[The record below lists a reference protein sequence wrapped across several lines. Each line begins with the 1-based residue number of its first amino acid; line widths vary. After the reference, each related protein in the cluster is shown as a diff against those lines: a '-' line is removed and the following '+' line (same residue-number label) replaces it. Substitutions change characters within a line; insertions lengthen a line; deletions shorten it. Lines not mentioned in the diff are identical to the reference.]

1 MSGRIPEETIQQ
13 IKKGIDIAD
22 VIGDY
27 VQLKKQGRN
36 YFGLCPF
43 HGENSPSFS
52 VSPEKQIYHCFG
64 CGAGGNAFTFLME
77 IDQIPF
83 QEAAMKLAERASV
96 DLHISSSE
104 SEHPTKTDEHADL
117 YEAHELMA
125 KFYRHLLLN
134 TEEGS
139 EALAYL
145 HERGF
150 TNEDIDRF
158 QIGWAVPQPEFTVN
172 VLQKRGFSAERMEA
186 AGLIVRNEESGRYF
200 DRFRGRIMFPLHDQK
215 GRVAGFSGRAF
226 NGGQPKY
233 LNSPETP
240 IFHKSNLLYHFSAA
254 KTAIKKKKQFIL
266 FEGFAD
272 VIAAVRSGFQQS
284 VAVMGTSL
292 TEEHIRQLKRLA
304 DQAVIC
310 YDGDKAG
317 LNAAF
322 KAADM
327 LAQHDLNV
335 KVTVLPEQLDP
346 DEFIKQKG
354 ADAFSAYIT
363 DSSLTLMAFKMD
375 YLKRGKN
382 LRDDEQKF
390 RYIEEVLT
398 EIAGLKKAVE
408 RDHYL
413 RRLADEFS
421 LSLQALQE
429 QEKALF
435 LKKRPT
441 QKESKAKDKEKA
453 VPDFSQRERPIRQ
466 YPRHETAERRLI
478 AHMLASPEIA
488 ERVRFMLEGDPFSI
502 DEHQALFTY
511 LLGFYEDAEE
521 PDMASFLSVLQD
533 EKLRR
538 LAVDISLTTVTSD
551 PGEEELRDYVKE
563 IQKQHRRREIEEKKL
578 ERIEAEKRHDYLGA
592 ARILR
597 EIISLEKL
605 LAR

>member
-1 MSGRIPEETIQQ
+1 MSRRIPEETIQQ
-13 IKKGIDIAD
+13 IKQGVEIAD
-22 VIGDY
+22 VIGEY

-83 QEAAMKLAERASV
+83 QEAAARLADRAGV
-96 DLHISSSE
+96 TLDISPSE
-104 SEHPTKTDEHADL
+104 SEETIKTDENADL

-139 EALAYL
+139 EALFYL
-145 HERGF
+145 RKRGF
-150 TNEDIDRF
+150 TDEDIDRF
-158 QIGWAVPQPEFTVN
+158 QIGWALPQPEFALNILT
-172 VLQKRGFSAERMEA
+172 KRGFSVERMEQ
-186 AGLIVRNEESGRYF
+186 AGLLVKNEGTGRYF

-215 GRVAGFSGRAF
+215 GRVSGFSGRDL
-226 NGGQPKY
+226 GEGQPKY

-240 IFHKSNLLYHFSAA
+240 IFHKSSLLYHFHAA
-254 KTAIKKKKQFIL
+254 RTAIKKQKQFIL

-272 VIAAVRSGFQQS
+272 VIAAVRAGFHQS
-284 VAVMGTSL
+284 VAVMGTAL
-292 TEEHIRQLKRLA
+292 TEEHIRQLKRIC

-317 LNAAF
+317 LNAAY
-322 KAADM
+322 KAANM
-327 LAQHDLNV
+327 LDSHDIGV
-335 KVTVLPEQLDP
+335 KVTILPEQLDP
-346 DEFIKQKG
+346 DEFIRQKG
-354 ADAFSAYIT
+354 TDAFSAYIK
-363 DSSLTLMAFKMD
+363 DSSLTLMAFKMEF
-375 YLKRGKN
+375 LKRGKN
-382 LRDDEQKF
+382 MRDDEQKF

-398 EIAGLKKAVE
+398 EISKLKKAVE

-435 LKKRPT
+435 LKKRPVRPALP
-441 QKESKAKDKEKA
+441 QKEEVSGN
-453 VPDFSQRERPIRQ
+453 VPQRERVIRQ
-466 YPRHETAERRLI
+466 YPRHETAERRLL
-478 AHMLASPEIA
+478 AHMLANPELA
-488 ERVRFMLEGDPFSI
+488 ERIRMMLQGDSFSI

-511 LLGFYEDAEE
+511 LLGYYEQTTE

-533 EKLRR
+533 SQLRR
-538 LAVDISLTTVTSD
+538 LAVDISLTTVSGE
-551 PGEEELRDYVKE
+551 PGEEELSDYVKE
-563 IQKQHRRREIEEKKL
+563 IQKQHRRLEIEEKKR
-578 ERIEAEKRHDYLGA
+578 ERIEAEKRHDYVGA
-592 ARILR
+592 ARILH
-597 EIISLEKL
+597 EIISLEKQ

>member
-1 MSGRIPEETIQQ
+1 MSRRIPEETIQQ
-13 IKKGIDIAD
+13 IKQGVEIAE
-22 VIGDY
+22 VIGEY

-83 QEAAMKLAERASV
+83 QEAAARLADRAGV
-96 DLHISSSE
+96 TLDISSSE
-104 SEHPTKTDEHADL
+104 SEETKKTDENTDL

-139 EALAYL
+139 DALSYL
-145 HERGF
+145 HNRGF
-150 TNEDIDRF
+150 TDEDIDRF
-158 QIGWAVPQPEFTVN
+158 QIGWALPQPEFALN
-172 VLQKRGFSAERMEA
+172 ILQKRGFSVERMEQ
-186 AGLIVRNEESGRYF
+186 AGLLVKNEETGRYF
-200 DRFRGRIMFPLHDQK
+200 DRFRGRVMFPLHDRR
-215 GRVAGFSGRAF
+215 GRVAGFSGRDL
-226 NGGQPKY
+226 GEGQPKY

-240 IFHKSNLLYHFSAA
+240 VFHKSSLLYHFHEAR
-254 KTAIKKKKQFIL
+254 TAIKKQKQFIL

-272 VIAAVRSGFQQS
+272 VIAAVRAGFHQS

-292 TEEHIRQLKRLA
+292 TEEHIGQLKRIS
-304 DQAVIC
+304 DQAIIC

-317 LNAAF
+317 LNAAY
-322 KAADM
+322 KAANM
-327 LAQHDLNV
+327 LNNHEINV
-335 KVTVLPEQLDP
+335 KVTILPDQLDP

-354 ADAFSAYIT
+354 AEAFSVYVKE
-363 DSSLTLMAFKMD
+363 SSLTLMAFKMEF
-375 YLKRGKN
+375 LKRGKN
-382 LRDDEQKF
+382 MRDDEQKF

-398 EIAGLKKAVE
+398 EISSLKKAVE

-429 QEKALF
+429 QEKTLF
-435 LKKRPT
+435 LKKRPAKASLP
-441 QKESKAKDKEKA
+441 QKEEPAGN
-453 VPDFSQRERPIRQ
+453 FQQRERAIRQ
-466 YPRHETAERRLI
+466 YPRHETAERRLL
-478 AHMLASPEIA
+478 AHMLANPELA
-488 ERVRFMLEGDPFSI
+488 ERIRIMLQGHSFSI

-511 LLGFYEDAEE
+511 LLGYYEQTAE
-521 PDMASFLSVLQD
+521 PDMASFLSVLHDNQ
-533 EKLRR
+533 LRR
-538 LAVDISLTTVTSD
+538 LAVDISLTTVNTE

-563 IQKQHRRREIEEKKL
+563 IQKQHRRFEIEEKKR
-578 ERIEAEKRHDYLGA
+578 ERIEAEKRHDYVGA
-592 ARILR
+592 ARILN

>member
-13 IKKGIDIAD
+13 IKKGVDITE

-27 VQLKKQGRN
+27 MQLKKQGRN
-36 YFGLCPF
+36 FFGLCPF

-83 QEAAMKLAERASV
+83 QEAASRLAERAGV
-96 DLHISSSE
+96 ALDISISDQAYTSQ
-104 SEHPTKTDEHADL
+104 TNEHADL

-134 TEEGS
+134 TSEGS
-139 EALAYL
+139 EALRYL
-145 HERGF
+145 HNRGF
-150 TNEDIDRF
+150 TGEDIDRF
-158 QIGWAVPQPEFTVN
+158 QIGWSLPQNDFALN
-172 VLQKRGFSAERMEA
+172 ILQKRGFNLERMEL
-186 AGLIVRNEESGRYF
+186 AGLLIKQEETGRFY
-200 DRFRGRIMFPLHDQK
+200 DRFRGRIMFPLHDEK
-215 GRVAGFSGRAF
+215 GKAVGFSGRSLEDI
-226 NGGQPKY
+226 QPKY

-240 IFHKSNLLYHFSAA
+240 IFHKSSLLYHFSAA
-254 KTAIKKKKQFIL
+254 RAAIKKQKQFLL

-272 VIAAVRSGFQQS
+272 VISAVRAGFQQS
-284 VAVMGTSL
+284 VAVMGTAL
-292 TEEHIRQLKRLA
+292 TEEHIQQLKRVSG
-304 DQAVIC
+304 QAVIC

-317 LNAAF
+317 MNAAF
-322 KAADM
+322 KAANM
-327 LAQHDLNV
+327 LAAHEISV
-335 KVTVLPEQLDP
+335 KVMVFPDGLDP
-346 DEFIKQKG
+346 DEFIQKKG
-354 ADAFSAYIT
+354 AEAFAAYIK
-363 DSSLTLMAFKMD
+363 DSSLTLMAFKME

-382 LRDDEQKF
+382 LRDEAQKF

-435 LKKRPT
+435 LKKRSPRQNENRDVVRT
-441 QKESKAKDKEKA
+441 ETFVQK
-453 VPDFSQRERPIRQ
+453 VRPVKQ
-466 YPRHETAERRLI
+466 FPRHETAERRLI
-478 AHMLASPEIA
+478 AHMLNSPETA
-488 ERVRFMLEGDPFSI
+488 ERVRIMLNGTPFSI

-511 LLGFYEDAEE
+511 LLGYYEKAEA
-521 PDMASFLSVLQD
+521 PDMASFLSVLND

-538 LAVDISLTTVTSD
+538 LAVDLSLMTVTSE
-551 PGEEELRDYVKE
+551 PGEQELLDYVKE
-563 IQKQHRRREIEEKKL
+563 INKQHQRFEIEEKKR
-578 ERIEAEKRHDYLGA
+578 ERIEAEKRHDYVGA
-592 ARILR
+592 ARILHD
-597 EIISLEKL
+597 IIALEKL
-605 LAR
+605 LSR

>member
-1 MSGRIPEETIQQ
+1 MSRRIPEETIQQ
-13 IKKGIDIAD
+13 IKQGVEIAD
-22 VIGDY
+22 VIGEY

-83 QEAAMKLAERASV
+83 QEAAARLADRAGV
-96 DLHISSSE
+96 ALEISPSE
-104 SEHPTKTDEHADL
+104 SEETTKTDENTDL

-139 EALAYL
+139 DALSYL
-145 HERGF
+145 HNRGF
-150 TNEDIDRF
+150 TDGDIDRF
-158 QIGWAVPQPEFTVN
+158 QIGWALPQPEFALN
-172 VLQKRGFSAERMEA
+172 ILQKRGFSVERMEQ
-186 AGLIVRNEESGRYF
+186 AGLLVKNGETGRYF
-200 DRFRGRIMFPLHDQK
+200 DRFRGRVMFPLHDRR
-215 GRVAGFSGRAF
+215 GRVVGFSGRDL
-226 NGGQPKY
+226 GEGQPKY

-240 IFHKSNLLYHFSAA
+240 VFHKSSLLYHFHEAR
-254 KTAIKKKKQFIL
+254 TAIKKQKQFIL

-272 VIAAVRSGFQQS
+272 VIAAVRAGFHQS
-284 VAVMGTSL
+284 VAVMGTAL
-292 TEEHIRQLKRLA
+292 TEEHIGQLKRIS
-304 DQAVIC
+304 DQAIIC

-317 LNAAF
+317 LNAAY
-322 KAADM
+322 KAANM
-327 LAQHDLNV
+327 LDNHDINV
-335 KVTVLPEQLDP
+335 KVTILPDQLDP
-346 DEFIKQKG
+346 DEFIKRKG
-354 ADAFSAYIT
+354 SEAFSAYVKE
-363 DSSLTLMAFKMD
+363 SSLTLMAFKMEF
-375 YLKRGKN
+375 LKRGKN
-382 LRDDEQKF
+382 MRDDEQKF

-398 EIAGLKKAVE
+398 EISSLKKAVE

-429 QEKALF
+429 QEKTLF
-435 LKKRPT
+435 LKKRPAKAALP
-441 QKESKAKDKEKA
+441 QKEEPAG
-453 VPDFSQRERPIRQ
+453 DFRQRERAIRQ
-466 YPRHETAERRLI
+466 YPRHETAERRLL
-478 AHMLASPEIA
+478 AHMLANPELA
-488 ERVRFMLEGDPFSI
+488 ERIRIMLQGDSFSI

-511 LLGFYEDAEE
+511 LLGYYEQTAE
-521 PDMASFLSVLQD
+521 PDMASFLSILHDNQ
-533 EKLRR
+533 LRR
-538 LAVDISLTTVTSD
+538 LAVDISLTTVNTE

-563 IQKQHRRREIEEKKL
+563 IQKQHRRFEIEEKKR
-578 ERIEAEKRHDYLGA
+578 ERIEAEKRHDYVGA
-592 ARILR
+592 ARILN

>member
-1 MSGRIPEETIQQ
+1 LSRRIPEETIQQ
-13 IKKGIDIAD
+13 IKQGVEIAD
-22 VIGDY
+22 VIGEY

-83 QEAAMKLAERASV
+83 QEAAARLADRAGV
-96 DLHISSSE
+96 ALEISSSE
-104 SEHPTKTDEHADL
+104 SEETTKTDENTDL

-139 EALAYL
+139 DALSYL
-145 HERGF
+145 HNRGF
-150 TNEDIDRF
+150 TDEDIDRF
-158 QIGWAVPQPEFTVN
+158 QIGWALPQPEFALN
-172 VLQKRGFSAERMEA
+172 ILQKRGFSVERMEQ
-186 AGLIVRNEESGRYF
+186 AGLLVKNEETGRYF
-200 DRFRGRIMFPLHDQK
+200 DRFRGRVMFPLHDRR
-215 GRVAGFSGRAF
+215 GRVAGFSGRDL
-226 NGGQPKY
+226 GEGQPKY

-240 IFHKSNLLYHFSAA
+240 IFHKSSLLYHFHEAR
-254 KTAIKKKKQFIL
+254 TAIKKQKQFIL

-272 VIAAVRSGFQQS
+272 VIAAVRAGFHQS

-292 TEEHIRQLKRLA
+292 TEEHIGQLKRIS
-304 DQAVIC
+304 DQAIIC

-317 LNAAF
+317 LNAAH
-322 KAADM
+322 KAANM
-327 LAQHDLNV
+327 LDNHDINV
-335 KVTVLPEQLDP
+335 KVTILPDQLDP

-354 ADAFSAYIT
+354 AEAFSAYVKE
-363 DSSLTLMAFKMD
+363 SSLTLMAFKMEF
-375 YLKRGKN
+375 LKRGKN
-382 LRDDEQKF
+382 MRDDEQKF

-398 EIAGLKKAVE
+398 EISSLKKAVE

-429 QEKALF
+429 QEKTLF
-435 LKKRPT
+435 LKKRPAKASLP
-441 QKESKAKDKEKA
+441 QKEEPAGN
-453 VPDFSQRERPIRQ
+453 FQQRERAIRQ
-466 YPRHETAERRLI
+466 YPRHETAERRLL
-478 AHMLASPEIA
+478 AHMLANPELA
-488 ERVRFMLEGDPFSI
+488 ERIRIMLQGDSFSI

-511 LLGFYEDAEE
+511 LLGYYEQTAE
-521 PDMASFLSVLQD
+521 PDMASFLSVLHDNQ
-533 EKLRR
+533 LRR
-538 LAVDISLTTVTSD
+538 LAVDISLTTVNNE

-563 IQKQHRRREIEEKKL
+563 IQKQHRRFEIEEKKR
-578 ERIEAEKRHDYLGA
+578 ERIEAEKRHDYVGA
-592 ARILR
+592 ARILN

>member
-1 MSGRIPEETIQQ
+1 MSRRIPEETIQQ
-13 IKKGIDIAD
+13 IKQGVEIAD
-22 VIGDY
+22 VIGEY

-83 QEAAMKLAERASV
+83 QEAAVRLADRAGV
-96 DLHISSSE
+96 ALEISPSE
-104 SEHPTKTDEHADL
+104 SEETTKTDENTDL

-139 EALAYL
+139 DALSYL
-145 HERGF
+145 RNRGF
-150 TNEDIDRF
+150 TDEDIDRF
-158 QIGWAVPQPEFTVN
+158 QIGWALPQPEFALN
-172 VLQKRGFSAERMEA
+172 ILQKRGFSVERMEQ
-186 AGLIVRNEESGRYF
+186 AGLLIKNEETGRYF
-200 DRFRGRIMFPLHDQK
+200 DRFRGRVMFPLHDRR
-215 GRVAGFSGRAF
+215 GRVAGFSGRDL
-226 NGGQPKY
+226 GEGQPKY

-240 IFHKSNLLYHFSAA
+240 VFHKSSLLYHFHAA
-254 KTAIKKKKQFIL
+254 RTAIKKQKQFIL

-272 VIAAVRSGFQQS
+272 VIAAVRAGFHQS

-292 TEEHIRQLKRLA
+292 TEEHIGQLKRIS
-304 DQAVIC
+304 DQAIIC

-317 LNAAF
+317 LNAAY
-322 KAADM
+322 KAANM
-327 LAQHDLNV
+327 LDSHDLNV
-335 KVTVLPEQLDP
+335 KVTILPDQLDP

-354 ADAFSAYIT
+354 AEAFSAYIKE
-363 DSSLTLMAFKMD
+363 SSLTLMAFKMEF
-375 YLKRGKN
+375 LKRGKN
-382 LRDDEQKF
+382 MRDDEQKF

-398 EIAGLKKAVE
+398 EISRLKKAVE

-429 QEKALF
+429 QEKTLF
-435 LKKRPT
+435 LKKRPAKAPLP
-441 QKESKAKDKEKA
+441 QKEEPSGN
-453 VPDFSQRERPIRQ
+453 FQQRERATRQ
-466 YPRHETAERRLI
+466 YPRHETAERRLL
-478 AHMLASPEIA
+478 AHMLANPELA
-488 ERVRFMLEGDPFSI
+488 ERIRMMLQGDSFSI

-511 LLGFYEDAEE
+511 LLGYYEQTAE

-533 EKLRR
+533 NQLRH
-538 LAVDISLTTVTSD
+538 LAVDISLTTVNTE

-563 IQKQHRRREIEEKKL
+563 IQKQHRRFEIEEKKR
-578 ERIEAEKRHDYLGA
+578 ERIEAEKRHDYVGA
-592 ARILR
+592 ARILH

>member
-1 MSGRIPEETIQQ
+1 MSRRIPEETIQQ
-13 IKKGIDIAD
+13 IKQGVEIAD
-22 VIGDY
+22 VIGEY

-83 QEAAMKLAERASV
+83 QEAAARLADRAGV
-96 DLHISSSE
+96 ALEISSSE
-104 SEHPTKTDEHADL
+104 SEETTKTDENTDL

-139 EALAYL
+139 DALSYL
-145 HERGF
+145 HNRGF
-150 TNEDIDRF
+150 TDEDIDRF
-158 QIGWAVPQPEFTVN
+158 QIGWALPQPEFALN
-172 VLQKRGFSAERMEA
+172 ILQKRGFSVERMEQ
-186 AGLIVRNEESGRYF
+186 AGLLVKNEETGRYF
-200 DRFRGRIMFPLHDQK
+200 DRFRGRVMFPLHDRR
-215 GRVAGFSGRAF
+215 GRVAGFSGRDL
-226 NGGQPKY
+226 GEGQPKY

-240 IFHKSNLLYHFSAA
+240 IFHKSSLLYHFHEAR
-254 KTAIKKKKQFIL
+254 TAIKKQKQFIL

-272 VIAAVRSGFQQS
+272 VIAAVRAGFHQS

-292 TEEHIRQLKRLA
+292 TEEHIGQLKRIS
-304 DQAVIC
+304 DQAIIC

-317 LNAAF
+317 LNAAH
-322 KAADM
+322 KAANM
-327 LAQHDLNV
+327 LDNHDINV
-335 KVTVLPEQLDP
+335 KVTILPDQLDP

-354 ADAFSAYIT
+354 AEAFSAYIKE
-363 DSSLTLMAFKMD
+363 SSLTLMAFKMEF
-375 YLKRGKN
+375 LKRGKN
-382 LRDDEQKF
+382 MRDDEQKF
-390 RYIEEVLT
+390 RYIEEVLI
-398 EIAGLKKAVE
+398 EISSLKKAVE

-429 QEKALF
+429 QEKTLF
-435 LKKRPT
+435 LKKRPAKASLP
-441 QKESKAKDKEKA
+441 QKEEPAGN
-453 VPDFSQRERPIRQ
+453 FQQRERAIRQ
-466 YPRHETAERRLI
+466 YPRHETAERRLL
-478 AHMLASPEIA
+478 AHMLANPELA
-488 ERVRFMLEGDPFSI
+488 ERIRIMLQGDSFSI

-511 LLGFYEDAEE
+511 LLGYYEQTAE
-521 PDMASFLSVLQD
+521 PDMASFLSVLHDNQ
-533 EKLRR
+533 LRR
-538 LAVDISLTTVTSD
+538 LAVDISLTTVNNE

-563 IQKQHRRREIEEKKL
+563 IQKQHRRFEIEEKKR
-578 ERIEAEKRHDYLGA
+578 ERIEAEKRHDYVGA
-592 ARILR
+592 ARILN

>member
-1 MSGRIPEETIQQ
+1 MSRRIPEETIQQ
-13 IKKGIDIAD
+13 IKQGVEIAD
-22 VIGDY
+22 VIGEY

-83 QEAAMKLAERASV
+83 QEAAARLADRAGV
-96 DLHISSSE
+96 ALEISSSE
-104 SEHPTKTDEHADL
+104 SEETTKTDENTDL

-139 EALAYL
+139 DALSYL
-145 HERGF
+145 HNRGF
-150 TNEDIDRF
+150 TDEDIDRF
-158 QIGWAVPQPEFTVN
+158 QIGWALPQPEFALN
-172 VLQKRGFSAERMEA
+172 ILQKRGFSVERMEQ
-186 AGLIVRNEESGRYF
+186 AGLLVKNEETGRYF
-200 DRFRGRIMFPLHDQK
+200 DRFRGRVMFPLHDRR
-215 GRVAGFSGRAF
+215 GRVAGFSGRDL
-226 NGGQPKY
+226 GEGQPKY

-240 IFHKSNLLYHFSAA
+240 IFHKSSLLYHFHEAR
-254 KTAIKKKKQFIL
+254 TAIKKQKQFIL

-272 VIAAVRSGFQQS
+272 VIAAVRAGFHQS

-292 TEEHIRQLKRLA
+292 TEEHIGQLKRIS
-304 DQAVIC
+304 DQAIIC

-317 LNAAF
+317 LNAAH
-322 KAADM
+322 KAANM
-327 LAQHDLNV
+327 LDNHDINV
-335 KVTVLPEQLDP
+335 KVTILPDQLDP

-354 ADAFSAYIT
+354 AEAFSAYVKE
-363 DSSLTLMAFKMD
+363 SSLTLMAFKMEF
-375 YLKRGKN
+375 LKRGKN
-382 LRDDEQKF
+382 MRDDEQKF

-398 EIAGLKKAVE
+398 EISSLKKAVE

-429 QEKALF
+429 QEKTLF
-435 LKKRPT
+435 LKKRPAKASLP
-441 QKESKAKDKEKA
+441 QKEEPAGN
-453 VPDFSQRERPIRQ
+453 FQQRERAIRQ
-466 YPRHETAERRLI
+466 YPRHETAERRLL
-478 AHMLASPEIA
+478 AHMLANPELA
-488 ERVRFMLEGDPFSI
+488 ERIRIMLQGDSFSI

-511 LLGFYEDAEE
+511 LLGYYEQTAE
-521 PDMASFLSVLQD
+521 PDMASFLSVLHDNQ
-533 EKLRR
+533 LRR
-538 LAVDISLTTVTSD
+538 LAVDISLTTVNNE

-563 IQKQHRRREIEEKKL
+563 IQKQHRRFEIEEKKR
-578 ERIEAEKRHDYLGA
+578 ERIEAEKRHDYVGA
-592 ARILR
+592 ARILN

>member
-1 MSGRIPEETIQQ
+1 MSGRIPEATIQQ
-13 IKKGIDIAD
+13 IKQGVDIAD

-77 IDQIPF
+77 MDQIPF
-83 QEAAMKLAERASV
+83 QEAAVRLADRAGV
-96 DLHISSSE
+96 ALDISPSE
-104 SEHPTKTDEHADL
+104 SEQPTKTDENADL

-125 KFYRHLLLN
+125 KFYRHVLLN
-134 TEEGS
+134 TEEGN
-139 EALAYL
+139 EALRYL

-150 TNEDIDRF
+150 TDEDIDRF
-158 QIGWAVPQPEFTVN
+158 QIGWALPQPEFALN
-172 VLQKRGFSAERMEA
+172 ILKKRGFSIERMER
-186 AGLIVRNEESGRYF
+186 AGLLIKNDETGRYF
-200 DRFRGRIMFPLHDQK
+200 DRFRSRIMFPLHDQK
-215 GRVAGFSGRAF
+215 GRVAGFSGRDLH
-226 NGGQPKY
+226 NGQPKY

-240 IFHKSNLLYHFSAA
+240 IFHKSSLLYHFNAA
-254 KTAIKKKKQFIL
+254 RTAIKKQKQFIL

-272 VIAAVRSGFQQS
+272 VVAAVRAGFGQS
-284 VAVMGTSL
+284 VAVMGTAL
-292 TEEHIRQLKRLA
+292 TEEHIKQLKRVS
-304 DQAVIC
+304 DQAIIC
-310 YDGDKAG
+310 YDGDNAG
-317 LNAAF
+317 LNAAY
-322 KAADM
+322 KAANMLVSHDM
-327 LAQHDLNV
+327 SV

-354 ADAFSAYIT
+354 ADAFSAYVK
-363 DSSLTLMAFKMD
+363 DSSLTFMAFKMD

-382 LRDDEQKF
+382 MRDDEQKF
-390 RYIEEVLT
+390 RYIEEVLA

-429 QEKALF
+429 QEKTLF
-435 LKKRPT
+435 LKKRPPKAT
-441 QKESKAKDKEKA
+441 LPKKETSTSA
-453 VPDFSQRERPIRQ
+453 FSQRERSIRQ
-466 YPRHETAERRLI
+466 YPRHETAERRLL
-478 AHMLASPEIA
+478 AHMLVNPDLT
-488 ERVRFMLEGDPFSI
+488 ERLRAMLEGDPFSI

-511 LLGFYEDAEE
+511 LLGYYEQTEE

-533 EKLRR
+533 DQLRR
-538 LAVDISLTTVTSD
+538 LAVDISLTTINAE

-563 IQKQHRRREIEEKKL
+563 IQKQHRRFEIEEKKR
-578 ERIEAEKRHDYLGA
+578 ERIEAEKRHDYVGA
-592 ARILR
+592 ARILH

-605 LAR
+605 LTR

>member
-1 MSGRIPEETIQQ
+1 MSRRIPEETIQQ
-13 IKKGIDIAD
+13 IKQSIEIAD
-22 VIGDY
+22 VIGEY

-83 QEAAMKLAERASV
+83 QEAAARLADRAGIEL
-96 DLHISSSE
+96 DISPSE
-104 SEHPTKTDEHADL
+104 SEETIKTDENADL

-134 TEEGS
+134 TEEGRD
-139 EALAYL
+139 ALSYL

-150 TNEDIDRF
+150 TDEDIDRF
-158 QIGWAVPQPEFTVN
+158 QIGWALPQPEFALN
-172 VLQKRGFSAERMEA
+172 ILQKRGFSIERMEQ
-186 AGLIVRNEESGRYF
+186 AGLLVKNEETGRYF
-200 DRFRGRIMFPLHDQK
+200 DRFRGRVMFPLHDQR
-215 GRVAGFSGRAF
+215 GRISGFSGRDL
-226 NGGQPKY
+226 GQRQPKY

-240 IFHKSNLLYHFSAA
+240 IFHKSSLLYHFHAA
-254 KTAIKKKKQFIL
+254 RTAIKKQKQFIL

-272 VIAAVRSGFQQS
+272 VIAAVRAGFHQA
-284 VAVMGTSL
+284 VAVMGTAL
-292 TEEHIRQLKRLA
+292 TEEHIKQLKRVS

-317 LNAAF
+317 LNAAY
-322 KAADM
+322 KAANM
-327 LAQHDLNV
+327 LDSHDIGV
-335 KVTVLPEQLDP
+335 KVTVLPDQLDP

-354 ADAFSAYIT
+354 PDAFSAYVK

-375 YLKRGKN
+375 FLKRGKN
-382 LRDDEQKF
+382 MRDDEQKF
-390 RYIEEVLT
+390 RYIEEMLT
-398 EIAGLKKAVE
+398 EISGLKKAVE

-429 QEKALF
+429 QEKTLF
-435 LKKRPT
+435 LKKRPARISPP
-441 QKESKAKDKEKA
+441 QKEEL
-453 VPDFSQRERPIRQ
+453 PGHLPQRERTIRQ
-466 YPRHETAERRLI
+466 YPRHETAERRLL
-478 AHMLASPEIA
+478 AHMLANPELS
-488 ERVRFMLEGDPFSI
+488 ERIRMMLQGDSFSI

-511 LLGFYEDAEE
+511 LLGYYEQTTE

-533 EKLRR
+533 SQLRR
-538 LAVDISLTTVTSD
+538 LAVDISLTTVSEE
-551 PGEEELRDYVKE
+551 PGEEELSDYVKE
-563 IQKQHRRREIEEKKL
+563 IQKQHRRLEIEEKKR
-578 ERIEAEKRHDYLGA
+578 ERIEAEKRHDYVGA
-592 ARILR
+592 ARILH
-597 EIISLEKL
+597 EIISLEKQ

>member
-1 MSGRIPEETIQQ
+1 MSGRIPEATIQQ
-13 IKKGIDIAD
+13 IKQGVDIAD

-77 IDQIPF
+77 MDQISF
-83 QEAAMKLAERASV
+83 QEAAARLAERAGV
-96 DLHISSSE
+96 ILEISPSE
-104 SEHPTKTDEHADL
+104 SEQPTKTDENSDL

-134 TEEGS
+134 TEEGK
-139 EALAYL
+139 EALDYL
-145 HERGF
+145 RKRGF
-150 TNEDIDRF
+150 TEEDIDRF
-158 QIGWAVPQPEFTVN
+158 QIGWALPQPEFALN
-172 VLQKRGFSAERMEA
+172 ILQKRGFSIERMEL
-186 AGLIVRNEESGRYF
+186 AGLLIKNDETGRYF
-200 DRFRGRIMFPLHDQK
+200 DRFRGRVMFPLHDQK
-215 GRVAGFSGRAF
+215 GRVAGFSGRDLH
-226 NGGQPKY
+226 NGQPKY

-240 IFHKSNLLYHFSAA
+240 IFHKSSLLYHFSAA
-254 KTAIKKKKQFIL
+254 RTAIKKQKQFIL

-272 VIAAVRSGFQQS
+272 VIAAVRAGFGQS
-284 VAVMGTSL
+284 VAVMGTAL
-292 TEEHIRQLKRLA
+292 TEEHIRQLKRVSN
-304 DQAVIC
+304 QAIIC
-310 YDGDKAG
+310 YDGDNAG
-317 LNAAF
+317 LNAAY
-322 KAADM
+322 KAANM
-327 LAQHDLNV
+327 LESHDISV
-335 KVTVLPEQLDP
+335 KVTILPDQLDP

-354 ADAFSAYIT
+354 ADAFSAYIK

-382 LRDDEQKF
+382 MRDDEQKF
-390 RYIEEVLT
+390 RYIEEVLA

-429 QEKALF
+429 QEKMLF
-435 LKKRPT
+435 LKKRPPRT
-441 QKESKAKDKEKA
+441 EQTKGEKTPGA
-453 VPDFSQRERPIRQ
+453 FSERERSIRQ
-466 YPRHETAERRLI
+466 YPRHETAERRLL
-478 AHMLASPEIA
+478 AHMFAAPALAEKI
-488 ERVRFMLEGDPFSI
+488 RKMLEGDPFSI

-511 LLGFYEDAEE
+511 LLGYYEQTEE

-533 EKLRR
+533 DQLRR
-538 LAVDISLTTVTSD
+538 LAVDISLMTVNTE
-551 PGEEELRDYVKE
+551 PGEEELHDYVKE
-563 IQKQHRRREIEEKKL
+563 IQKQHRRFEIEEKKR
-578 ERIEAEKRHDYLGA
+578 ERIEAEKRHDYVGA
-592 ARILR
+592 ARILN

>member
-1 MSGRIPEETIQQ
+1 MSKRIPEETIQQ
-13 IKKGIDIAD
+13 IKQGVEIAD
-22 VIGDY
+22 VIGEY

-77 IDQIPF
+77 MDQIPF
-83 QEAAMKLAERASV
+83 QEAAARLADRAGV
-96 DLHISSSE
+96 ALEISSSE
-104 SEHPTKTDEHADL
+104 SEETTKTDENTDL

-139 EALAYL
+139 DALSYL
-145 HERGF
+145 HNRGF
-150 TNEDIDRF
+150 TDEDIDRF
-158 QIGWAVPQPEFTVN
+158 QIGWALPQSEFALN
-172 VLQKRGFSAERMEA
+172 ILQKRGFSVERMEQ
-186 AGLIVRNEESGRYF
+186 AGLLVKNEETGRYF
-200 DRFRGRIMFPLHDQK
+200 DRFRGRVMFPLHDRR
-215 GRVAGFSGRAF
+215 GRVAGFSGRDL
-226 NGGQPKY
+226 GEGQPKY

-240 IFHKSNLLYHFSAA
+240 VFHKSSLLYHFHEAR
-254 KTAIKKKKQFIL
+254 TAIKKQKQFIL

-272 VIAAVRSGFQQS
+272 VIAAVRAGFHQS

-292 TEEHIRQLKRLA
+292 TEEHIGQLKRIS
-304 DQAVIC
+304 DQAIIC

-317 LNAAF
+317 LNAAY
-322 KAADM
+322 KAANM
-327 LAQHDLNV
+327 LDKHDINV
-335 KVTVLPEQLDP
+335 KVTILPDQLDP

-354 ADAFSAYIT
+354 VEAFSAYVKE
-363 DSSLTLMAFKMD
+363 SSLTLMAFKMEF
-375 YLKRGKN
+375 LKRGKN
-382 LRDDEQKF
+382 MRDDEQKF

-398 EIAGLKKAVE
+398 EISSLKKAVE

-429 QEKALF
+429 QEKTLF
-435 LKKRPT
+435 LKKRPAKASLP
-441 QKESKAKDKEKA
+441 QKEEPAGG
-453 VPDFSQRERPIRQ
+453 FQQRERAIRQ
-466 YPRHETAERRLI
+466 YPRHETAERRLL
-478 AHMLASPEIA
+478 AHMLANPELA
-488 ERVRFMLEGDPFSI
+488 ERIRIMLQGDSFSI

-511 LLGFYEDAEE
+511 LLGYYEQTAE
-521 PDMASFLSVLQD
+521 PDMASFLSVLHDNQ
-533 EKLRR
+533 LRR
-538 LAVDISLTTVTSD
+538 LAVDISLTTVNTE

-563 IQKQHRRREIEEKKL
+563 IQKQHRRFEIEEKKR
-578 ERIEAEKRHDYLGA
+578 ERIEAEKRHDYVGA
-592 ARILR
+592 ARILN